1 MDFGGVVHR
10 LSFTVLDVDCPLVL
24 GMPFLRDCNPQ
35 INWKTRVVSFLG
47 GAAADSSPSNLFS
60 GLDPEVPLA
69 PVDCSGVA
77 PGASVPG
84 PGRPGTS
91 GLASFT
97 GSGVAPVAP
106 LPGPGVPG

>member
-47 GAAADSSPSNLFS
+47 AAADYSRSNLFS

-77 PGASVPG
+77 P
-84 PGRPGTS
+84 
-91 GLASFT
+91 
-97 GSGVAPVAP
+97 VAP